1 MQNSVAHKG
10 SVRYKDVFFFFA
22 KLLSFNKHNYKLYF
36 LLNTSGHLE
45 QLMKTNAHNNM
56 ESQ

>member
-10 SVRYKDVFFFFA
+10 SVRYKDVFFFA
-22 KLLSFNKHNYKLYF
+22 KLLSFNKHNCKFYF

-45 QLMKTNAHNNM
+45 QLMKTNTHNNM

>member
-10 SVRYKDVFFFFA
+10 GIRMFFFFA